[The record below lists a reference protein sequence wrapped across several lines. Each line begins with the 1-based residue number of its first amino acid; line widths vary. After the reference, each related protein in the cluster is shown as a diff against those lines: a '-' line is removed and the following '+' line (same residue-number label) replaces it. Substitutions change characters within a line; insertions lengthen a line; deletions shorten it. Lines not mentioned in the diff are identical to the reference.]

1 MDDIL
6 RDIPDQIESERLI
19 LRSPQPGDGPAVYS
33 AVCASLEA
41 LRAFPASMPWA
52 LEEPSVGISETF
64 CRQSRVDYL
73 ARKTL
78 TMLLFLKDGGHFI
91 GASGLH
97 DISWKHR
104 RAAIGFWGHN
114 DWQGQGLIS
123 EAARAI
129 CAFAQQE
136 LGLRRIACLSDAQN
150 VASRRVAERAGFA
163 LEGILR
169 HERIAPDGSLRDTAL
184 YALAN

>member
-19 LRSPQPGDGPAVYS
+19 LRSPQPGDGPIVYS

-52 LEEPSVGISETF
+52 LEEPSVDISETF

-78 TMLLFLKDGGHFI
+78 TMLLFLKDGSHFV

-97 DISWKHR
+97 AISWKNR
-104 RAAIGFWGHN
+104 RAEIGFWVHH

-129 CAFAQQE
+129 CAFARQE
-136 LGLRRIACLSDAQN
+136 LGLRRIACLSDELN
-150 VASRRVAERAGFA
+150 VASRRVAERAGFT
-163 LEGILR
+163 LEGIMR
-169 HERIAPDGSLRDTAL
+169 QERIAPDGSLRNTAL
-184 YALAN
+184 YALTN